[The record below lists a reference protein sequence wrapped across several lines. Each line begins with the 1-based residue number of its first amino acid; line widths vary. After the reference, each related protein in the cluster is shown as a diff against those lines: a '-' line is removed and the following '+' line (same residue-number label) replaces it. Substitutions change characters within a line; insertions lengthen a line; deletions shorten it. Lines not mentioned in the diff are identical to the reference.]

1 MQRYSSGMKKL
12 ELELKR
18 RDRGILKGILRHGE
32 HHAREMVRAN
42 VLLALDRG
50 VKDTAIAQ
58 VLGVERTTIWR
69 TRMAYLDGGLPS
81 ALYDMPRSGRP
92 VKYKMREQSEIV
104 ALACSD
110 PPQGREHWT
119 LTLLT
124 QAARQREGLDSLN
137 RESVRLILKKTNVS
151 LGSRRCGA

>member
-1 MQRYSSGMKKL
+1 MKKL
-12 ELELKR
+12 NLELSRK
-18 RDRGILKGILRHGE
+18 DRIILKGLLGHGE
-32 HHAREMVRAN
+32 HHAREMMRASI
-42 VLLALDRG
+42 LTALDRG
-50 VKDTAIAQ
+50 VEDNAIAQ
-58 VLGVERTTIWR
+58 VLETERTTIWR
-69 TRMAYLDGGLPS
+69 TRKAYQEGGLAS

-92 VKYKMREQSEIV
+92 KKYEMREQAEIV

-110 PPQGREHWT
+110 PPEGRERWT

-124 QAARQREGLDSLN
+124 QAACRKKGLDTLN

>member
-50 VKDTAIAQ
+50 VKDTAITQ

-92 VKYKMREQSEIV
+92 MKYKMREQSEIV

>member
-1 MQRYSSGMKKL
+1 MVSGMKKL

-18 RDRGILKGILRHGE
+18 RDRLMLKGLLRHGE
-32 HHAREMVRAN
+32 HYAREMVRAN
-42 VLLALDRG
+42 ILLALDRG
-50 VKDTAIAQ
+50 VKDTTLAQ

-69 TRMAYLDGGLPS
+69 TRMAYLEGGLQS
-81 ALYDMPRSGRP
+81 ALYDMPRPGRP
-92 VKYKMREQSEIV
+92 LKYRMREQSEIV

-110 PPQGREHWT
+110 PPEGREHWT

-124 QAARQREGLDSLN
+124 QAARQREGLNSLN
-137 RESVRLILKKTNVS
+137 RESVRLILKKTSVS

>member
-1 MQRYSSGMKKL
+1 MNKL
-12 ELELKR
+12 GLELKR
-18 RDRGILKGILRHGE
+18 RDRVMLKGLLRCGE
-32 HHAREMVRAN
+32 HHAREVVRAN
-42 VLLALDRG
+42 MLLALDRG
-50 VKDTAIAQ
+50 VDDTTIAR

-69 TRMAYLDGGLPS
+69 TRMAYVDGGLPS
-81 ALYDMPRSGRP
+81 ALYDMPRPGRP
-92 VKYKMREQSEIV
+92 MKYRMREQSEIV

-110 PPQGREHWT
+110 PPEGREHWT

>member
-1 MQRYSSGMKKL
+1 MKQL

-18 RDRGILKGILRHGE
+18 QDRLILKGLLRRGE
-32 HHAREMVRAN
+32 HHAREMARAN
-42 VLLALDRG
+42 MLLALDRG
-50 VKDTAIAQ
+50 MEDSTIAR

-69 TRMAYLDGGLPS
+69 TRRAYLDGGLPS
-81 ALYDMPRSGRP
+81 ALYDMPRPGRP
-92 VKYKMREQSEIV
+92 IKYRMREQSEIV

-110 PPQGREHWT
+110 PPEGREHWT

-124 QAARQREGLDSLN
+124 QAARQRAGLDGVN